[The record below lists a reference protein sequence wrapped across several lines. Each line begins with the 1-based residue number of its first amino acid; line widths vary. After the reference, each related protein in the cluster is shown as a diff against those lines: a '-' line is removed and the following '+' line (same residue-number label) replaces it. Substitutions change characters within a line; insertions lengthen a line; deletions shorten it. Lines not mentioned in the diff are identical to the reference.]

1 MRKTVTQ
8 LTCSRCPRVE
18 TIAADAPPRGVRV
31 YTGAVASGDSSTAK
45 PAILFEDLCTNC
57 WSAVNA
63 ALTQVAKKLEKES
76 PDRSASREEKMK
88 AATDKKPPEVKEAQK
103 ALLAGLPPGA
113 TLLKKAGG

>member
-18 TIAADAPPRGVRV
+18 TIPADAPPRGVRV
-31 YTGAVASGDSSTAK
+31 YTGAVASSDATLK

-88 AATDKKPPEVKEAQK
+88 AATEKKQPPEVKTTTAPT
-103 ALLAGLPPGA
+103 PPVP
-113 TLLKKAGG
+113 LKKAGS

>member
-103 ALLAGLPPGA
+103 ALLAVPPGA